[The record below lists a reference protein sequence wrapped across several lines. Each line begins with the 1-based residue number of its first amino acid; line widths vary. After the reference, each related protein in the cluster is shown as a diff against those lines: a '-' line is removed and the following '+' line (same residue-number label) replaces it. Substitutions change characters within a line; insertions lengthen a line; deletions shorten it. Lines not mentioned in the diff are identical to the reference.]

1 MEDEKYKYLVIK
13 VENERDLL
21 SYEFNDNLEYLFS
34 KWFGSINGFY
44 DLVSIDHLNKSFKSG
59 IYNFD
64 NKLGDDKETTIIINF
79 EKYINSEIPYE
90 LYPFSTWR
98 FVKQIVRDIRLNN
111 LID

>member
-1 MEDEKYKYLVIK
+1 MEYEKYKYLVLK
-13 VENERDLL
+13 VKNEEDLL
-21 SYEFNDNLEYLFS
+21 VYEFNDDLEYLFS

-59 IYNFD
+59 IFNFD
-64 NKLGDDKETTIIINF
+64 NKLGDDKETAIIINF

-98 FVKQIVRDIRLNN
+98 FIKQIVRDIRLNN